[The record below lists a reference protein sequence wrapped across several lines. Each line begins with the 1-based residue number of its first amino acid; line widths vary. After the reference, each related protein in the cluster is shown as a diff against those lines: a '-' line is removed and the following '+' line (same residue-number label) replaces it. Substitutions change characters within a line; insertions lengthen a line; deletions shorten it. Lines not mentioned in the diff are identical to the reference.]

1 MEDYFFLEVILSSI
15 LTTVAGIAIRVYL
28 RKTGIGDS
36 RRTLGIGV
44 FVLKLA
50 ANVLILIGAFF
61 FIILCVA
68 FFYYLR
74 SKGYI

>member
-36 RRTLGIGV
+36 RRILGIGV